1 MRLLFHPEKL
11 GTNIGDTARELS
23 EVLSSAPQ
31 PEGAA
36 PLSYLARHA
45 IKTDYE
51 AKIPDLLKKAQTALH
66 NPDLKYEPEFQ
77 EIGQKLKGL
86 KEKDRPDRWEYNLGN
101 FAIQYFESLIG
112 TLESENFVEDDLLRE
127 GFAEGVPNG
136 VVKWRLVDKMNNGGK
151 DPEVI
156 LEGGNLV
163 IQVCVSARTF
173 SRIERL
179 MIYSAFPRD
188 SGSISG
194 IPAKSWWISCEEGVT
209 STEQGSPV
217 HI

>member
-1 MRLLFHPEKL
+1 MRLLFHPQKL

-179 MIYSAFPRD
+179 MIYSAFRRD

-194 IPAKSWWISCEEGVT
+194 IPARSW
-209 STEQGSPV
+209 
-217 HI
+217 